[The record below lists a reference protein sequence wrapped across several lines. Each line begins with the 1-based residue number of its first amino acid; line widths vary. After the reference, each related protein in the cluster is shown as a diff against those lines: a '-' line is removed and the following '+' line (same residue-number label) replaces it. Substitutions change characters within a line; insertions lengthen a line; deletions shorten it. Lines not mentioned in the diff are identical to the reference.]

1 MEKYYKMRSRF
12 CVKINIFSVKST
24 FLLRKLLK
32 SWFHEFFFSVIAIYS
47 TFPHCAEKTTSI
59 NEIKLVHFD
68 VRFYGRNYQPQN
80 HNFISSSHRCLAFRF
95 HEFFVIITGILSPFP
110 LRNYLLIQVCNY
122 FNFLHKTVFVSSK

>member
-1 MEKYYKMRSRF
+1 MNFRNFHAVPSTVWKSTIKCDHDF

-32 SWFHEFFFSVIAIYS
+32 NWFHEFFFSVIAIYS
-47 TFPHCAEKTTSI
+47 TFPHCAAEKTTSI

-68 VRFYGRNYQPQN
+68 VRFHGRNYQSQN

-110 LRNYLLIQVCNY
+110 LLNYLLIQVCN
-122 FNFLHKTVFVSSK
+122 

>member
-1 MEKYYKMRSRF
+1 MEKYYKMRSRVLHKNQHF
-12 CVKINIFSVKST
+12 FRQINVFTKEVTKELIS
-24 FLLRKLLK
+24 RI
-32 SWFHEFFFSVIAIYS
+32 FFSVIAICS
-47 TFPHCAEKTTSI
+47 TFKHCAEKTTSI

-110 LRNYLLIQVCNY
+110 LRNYLLIQVCN
-122 FNFLHKTVFVSSK
+122 